1 MSVQMDPT
9 LGRMYEFRS
18 ELVED
23 LALDVIGPGEGESE
37 IISEAPLDRYIV
49 GVLWPS
55 TNERQEAPDPDGAQP
70 ADDEPTEDSPIPQ
83 SLMRYP
89 SSMGLTFSVRLDVS
103 TKVSIGV
110 TGARYAGV
118 ADGAGSDRK
127 AARNQDWQR
136 YPLDLDPI
144 GWSVAEAGT
153 FEAKTYEQLKL
164 AEGLELYIY
173 VRPPRDDVAT
183 ISVALKNTN
192 RVTTGELRD
201 DKSWFQVGLS
211 ISTDRPAIVDRTS
224 HQHVSEDRDPDLASA
239 ALLYRNAYT
248 FAIGHG
254 CAVTWDHSSAR
265 GGAIDHIETTFLP
278 TYEVPRA
285 RPGLLDE
292 SIDLRMS
299 FLADASDNE
308 IVGSLTKLVDA
319 YRQWI
324 NDLEGRLQDGAA
336 DVPRELLPTAYRHVR
351 QAREA
356 ASRIERGVSLLE
368 QDQVVMEAFRAANTA
383 MQRQRARQVWIRSG
397 ASGEVGDGGDQR
409 WYPFQIAY
417 ILLNLQ
423 GLVNPDHPDR
433 QIADLLWFP
442 TGGGKTEAYL
452 GLIAFSILYRRL
464 GDPDATGVAVIMRYT
479 LRLLTIQQ
487 FERATMLMCS
497 LETVRRSTSRFGQRS
512 FSIGLWVGSGGTPNS
527 LDEAR
532 KALRDLRSGRELA
545 EKNPVQ
551 LRQCPWCGNDLDY
564 NNYEVRNRPERHLHI
579 ACGNSA
585 CDFGEGLPV
594 HVVDDDIYRV
604 RPELI
609 LGTVDKFAAMAWN
622 ENVGKL
628 FARDGIGYPPHLII
642 QDELH
647 LISGPLGS
655 MVGLYESAVDAACEV
670 DSLLDEQHHGR
681 PKVIASTA
689 TIRRAEQQVRAVFD
703 RASEQF
709 PPPGIDPDES
719 FFAEPAPRESH
730 GTRQYVGIMA
740 PGASHATLMVRV
752 YAALLQGAKDID
764 AEHETRDPYWTLLG
778 YFNSLRVLGSASLQV
793 DGDVRERLKVVASR
807 KKTEARKLRPSNELT
822 SRVPSPEIPER
833 LKSIEKRLGEGKP
846 DDVVLATNMIS
857 VGVDID
863 RLGLM
868 AVMGQPQSSSEY
880 IQATSRVGRKY
891 PGLVV
896 TIFNSARS
904 RDRSH
909 YESFVPFH
917 QAMYRAVEATSATPF
932 AARARDRG
940 LHGVLVS
947 MARLLVPDLA
957 PDGAAYLASDNWD
970 ALQEVARLLAQRAKS
985 VVFEGKNPDELTKDE
1000 RDALDAEVEAIKD
1013 QIGRLLDVWSDEG
1026 DAKPNMRYRNAKNLE
1041 AALLVD
1047 PATALMSDSIEY
1059 SQAAAPWPTMQ
1070 SMRDVDAESGLYQ
1083 IAMRRSK

>member
-1 MSVQMDPT
+1 MSMQMDPE

-49 GVLWPS
+49 GVLWPPS
-55 TNERQEAPDPDGAQP
+55 RERQETPEPDGVEPGDA
-70 ADDEPTEDSPIPQ
+70 EPTEDSPVPQ
-83 SLMRYP
+83 ALMRYP
-89 SSMGLTFSVRLDVS
+89 SSMGLTFSVRLDVA
-103 TKVSIGV
+103 TEIRIGV
-110 TGARYAGV
+110 TGAHYAGV
-118 ADGAGSDRK
+118 ADGAEPDRK
-127 AARNQDWQR
+127 SKRNQDWQR
-136 YPLDLDPI
+136 YPLDPEPI
-144 GWSVAEAGT
+144 VQSVTEAGT
-153 FEAKTYEQLKL
+153 FRPDVV
-164 AEGLELYIY
+164 EGLQLYVY
-173 VRPPRDDVAT
+173 VRPQRDGVAT
-183 ISVALKNTN
+183 VSVALQNTHK
-192 RVTTGELRD
+192 TTLGELRD
-201 DKSWFQVGLS
+201 AKSWFQVGLS
-211 ISTDRPAIVDRTS
+211 IDTDGPAIVDRTS
-224 HQHVSEDRDPDLASA
+224 HRHVSRDPDLASA
-239 ALLYRNAYT
+239 DLLYRNMFT

-254 CAVTWDHSSAR
+254 CAVTWDRSTAVE
-265 GGAIDHIETTFLP
+265 GAVDHVETTFLP
-278 TYEVPRA
+278 TYDVSRA

-292 SIDLRMS
+292 SINLRMS
-299 FLADASDNE
+299 FLATASDDE
-308 IVGSLTKLVDA
+308 IVASLKGLVGA
-319 YRQWI
+319 YRDWI
-324 NDLEGRLQDGAA
+324 KGLERSLKAGTA
-336 DVPRELLPTAYRHVR
+336 DVPDGLLPTAYRHVD
-351 QAREA
+351 QARKA
-356 ASRIERGVSLLE
+356 ASRVESGVTLLE
-368 QDQVVMEAFRAANTA
+368 NDPVVMEAFRAANTA
-383 MQRQRARQVWIRSG
+383 MQLQRARQVWVRSG
-397 ASGEVGDGGDQR
+397 ASGEIDDGSDQK

-417 ILLNLQ
+417 ILLNLR

-433 QIADLLWFP
+433 EIADLLWFP

-452 GLIAFSILYRRL
+452 GLVAFSILYRRL
-464 GDPDATGVAVIMRYT
+464 RDPEAIGVAVIMRYT

-497 LETVRRSTSRFGQRS
+497 LETVRRSSSKLGERP

-551 LRQCPWCGNDLDY
+551 IRQCPWCGTDLDH
-564 NNYEVRNRPERHLHI
+564 NNYEVSNRPERHLHI
-579 ACGNSA
+579 ACGQAN
-585 CDFGEGLPV
+585 CEFGDGLPV
-594 HVVDDDIYRV
+594 HVVDEDIYRV
-604 RPELI
+604 RPELV

-628 FARDGIGYPPHLII
+628 FARDGVGYPPHLII

-655 MVGLYESAVDAACEV
+655 MVGLYETAVDAACEV
-670 DSLLDEQHHGR
+670 DSLLDDRHHGR

-689 TIRRAEQQVRAVFD
+689 TIRRAEEQVRAVFA
-703 RASEQF
+703 RAAEQF

-719 FFAEPAPRESH
+719 FFAEPAPRETH

-752 YAALLQGAKDID
+752 YAALLQGAKDLD
-764 AEHETRDPYWTLLG
+764 ADNETRDPYWTLLG

-793 DGDVRERLKVVASR
+793 DGDVRERLQVVASR
-807 KKTEARKLRPSNELT
+807 KNTDARKLGASNELT

-833 LKSIEKRLGEGKP
+833 LKSIEKRLGDGKP

-868 AVMGQPQSSSEY
+868 TVMGQPQSSSEY

-909 YESFVPFH
+909 YENFVPFH

-947 MARLLVPDLA
+947 LARLLVPELA
-957 PDGAAYLASDNWD
+957 PDGAAYLAPDHWD
-970 ALQEVARLLAQRAKS
+970 ALRQVADILKRRAEA
-985 VVFEGKNPDELTKDE
+985 VDE
-1000 RDALDAEVEAIKD
+1000 AEAAD
-1013 QIGRLLDVWSDEG
+1013 TATQINDLLDVWSETG
-1026 DAKPNMRYRNAKNLE
+1026 EAKPNMRYRNTKNHE

-1059 SQAAAPWPTMQ
+1059 SQAEAPWPTMQ
-1070 SMRDVDAESGLYQ
+1070 SMRDVDAESGLFQ
-1083 IAMRRSK
+1083 IAMRRTK